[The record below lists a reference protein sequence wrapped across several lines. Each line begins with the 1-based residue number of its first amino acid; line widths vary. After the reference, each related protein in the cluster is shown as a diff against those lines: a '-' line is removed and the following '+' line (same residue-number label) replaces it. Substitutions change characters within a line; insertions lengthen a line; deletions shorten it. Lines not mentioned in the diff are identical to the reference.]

1 MVKNK
6 GLSALAQAEAVRY
19 RLFEGLSVRRAAYSV
34 LKFIMDRGAKG
45 VEVTV
50 SGKLR
55 GQRAKSMKF
64 RDGYMLHAGD
74 AVNYYIDSAVK
85 HVLLRQGVIGIKVKI
100 MLPHD
105 PTNEWGGPL
114 KDLPDVI
121 TIHPPKELESS
132 FDTGMGGGGG
142 GGGSGGYYGPGPHGG
157 GNQPRGGAG
166 GGGSGGG
173 GFPNVPTAPDMDL
186 YAAGPSGSGVS
197 NNLNNAPIGT
207 NMGGGA
213 GVMSQMIDD
222 MNTNIMQQGSGGG
235 NVSNYDNYQ
244 SQSQQQQPQQASQS
258 GYNDQSQS
266 QQQNYNQ
273 QYQQSYDQQDQSYDQ
288 YNQYGQQGD
297 QGYSNY
303 DYNQQDQSQ
312 QQGGGNQNQSGGGS
326 GSGGYYNQNQGGYYN
341 QNRNQYGNNQY

>member
-105 PTNEWGGPL
+105 PTNEWGGPV

-121 TIHPPKELESS
+121 TIHPPKELESTNLPL
-132 FDTGMGGGGG
+132 D
-142 GGGSGGYYGPGPHGG
+142 
-157 GNQPRGGAG
+157 AAIV
-166 GGGSGGG
+166 GGSGGG
-173 GFPNVPTAPDMDL
+173 RPQGYYQSNIP
-186 YAAGPSGSGVS
+186 AATEIDRSQYTTGPLG
-197 NNLNNAPIGT
+197 
-207 NMGGGA
+207 
-213 GVMSQMIDD
+213 
-222 MNTNIMQQGSGGG
+222 MQQQGGL
-235 NVSNYDNYQ
+235 
-244 SQSQQQQPQQASQS
+244 QSQQQQS
-258 GYNDQSQS
+258 NVLENVDQSQVL
-266 QQQNYNQ
+266 QQQSGGVSGVDQFSNVQQQGVGGYDPSFQANQ
-273 QYQQSYDQQDQSYDQ
+273 QFQSSYDQPQDQSFDQ
-288 YNQYGQQGD
+288 YNQYGQQGGPQQ
-297 QGYSNY
+297 QGG
-303 DYNQQDQSQ
+303 YNQQYDFNAQQDPQQ
-312 QQGGGNQNQSGGGS
+312 QQGGGGGG
-326 GSGGYYNQNQGGYYN
+326 GGYYNPNQGYYN
-341 QNRNQYGNNQY
+341 PNQNYRGGGQGGQGGQY